1 MSSVKLYC
9 KKTCEFIFGTN
20 ENIPMIEETT
30 TSSTKL
36 ITERNKNYVSK
47 LKRMKKKQSKSIEI
61 NMIKSPYAHSTKSP
75 EDSLPSMN
83 LNLKNIKNNISID
96 DFKLIAILGKGAFGK
111 VKFVKYLRDGKYYAM
126 KVLKKELVRR
136 TKQVDHT
143 KSEKRIMQLI
153 DNDFIV
159 KLFFSFQT
167 AERLYMV
174 MEFMQGGEL
183 FFHLKQQRKF
193 NESRAKLYACEIIVA
208 LEHLHKNQIIYR
220 DLKPENI
227 LLDIHGHLKLTD
239 FGLSKMI
246 LDEEDE
252 ELELPNLNEKYNN
265 KQSAN
270 KLKAFTI
277 CGTPEYLCPE
287 ILSGKGYDK
296 TVDWWSLGVLIYEMI
311 AGYSP
316 FKNINKNKLDLSS
329 YFKPIKYKNF
339 SEDAE
344 SLISGLLQTDY
355 TKRLGYGANDAD
367 DLKYHRFFI
376 GINWEDVYNKKLN
389 HSFKPTVNGPEDLRY
404 FDTMFTNESPRESFT
419 TGVTESKFYSKKE
432 DGNYDRFTF
441 VRDD

>member
-1 MSSVKLYC
+1 
-9 KKTCEFIFGTN
+9 
-20 ENIPMIEETT
+20 
-30 TSSTKL
+30 
-36 ITERNKNYVSK
+36 
-47 LKRMKKKQSKSIEI
+47 
-61 NMIKSPYAHSTKSP
+61 
-75 EDSLPSMN
+75 
-83 LNLKNIKNNISID
+83 
-96 DFKLIAILGKGAFGK
+96 
-111 VKFVKYLRDGKYYAM
+111 
-126 KVLKKELVRR
+126 
-136 TKQVDHT
+136 
-143 KSEKRIMQLI
+143 MQLI

-355 TKRLGYGANDAD
+355 TKRLGYGANARAALVTRGLAEMMRLGLAMSAKSETFTGLTGLGDLVLTCTDDKSRNRRFGLALGRGESLKDAE
-367 DLKYHRFFI
+367 KNI
-376 GINWEDVYNKKLN
+376 GQVVEGIVTAKHVHTLATKLN
-389 HSFKPTVNGPEDLRY
+389 VDMPITEQVYRLLQEQCSPQQAVFELLNRRLKS
-404 FDTMFTNESPRESFT
+404 ESGF
-419 TGVTESKFYSKKE
+419 
-432 DGNYDRFTF
+432 
-441 VRDD
+441 